1 MRGVGG
7 VWLAVSAQG
16 NSPLYL
22 HQSSMWAVMT
32 VTSTRHKA
40 ELVTKKNKKLQAILG
55 FHRVMREE
63 SRSWHCEGFHYFLLK
78 HLPHHVHF

>member
-40 ELVTKKNKKLQAILG
+40 ELVTKKTKKTTGYFGIP
-55 FHRVMREE
+55 
-63 SRSWHCEGFHYFLLK
+63 SCYEGGKSLMAL
-78 HLPHHVHF
+78 